1 MSYKIEL
8 HQQSKN
14 NLTSELLDTLPRVS
28 DDGIFITGI
37 TVITFWSKVE
47 LL

>member
-14 NLTSELLDTLPRVS
+14 DLTSKLLDTLPHVS
-28 DDGIFITGI
+28 DDGILITDI
-37 TVITFWSKVE
+37 SVITFWSMAE
-47 LL
+47 LQ